1 MNLFIG
7 EGYQLVYIG
16 FYVVTSFLIF
26 EKFNDS
32 AYYYNYLILKTNM
45 LIHVLNTWTAL
56 ILVFGR
62 VFYFEMIKKIMSF
75 ILVYQRYLLWLSNLR
90 LDYWNDSIRSYNNA
104 KNGISLRLTP
114 SQFEQNWKLKYGDQP
129 YVISDFICAELQ

>member
-1 MNLFIG
+1 MCLA
-7 EGYQLVYIG
+7 GYEI
-16 FYVVTSFLIF
+16 SI
-26 EKFNDS
+26 N
-32 AYYYNYLILKTNM
+32 LILY
-45 LIHVLNTWTAL
+45 WDD
-56 ILVFGR
+56 
-62 VFYFEMIKKIMSF
+62 EKKIMSL

-114 SQFEQNWKLKYGDQP
+114 SQFEQNRKLEYGDQP